1 MSTSL
6 SQTIEALR
14 LQEAREKSLLWKKWG
29 PYLSER
35 AWGTVREDY
44 SANGDAWRYF
54 PHEHARSKAYRW
66 GEDGIAGI
74 SDRHQLLCFAVA
86 LWNGQDA
93 ILKERLFGLAGPEGN
108 HGEDVKE
115 YYFYLDAT
123 PTHSY
128 LKYLYKYPQT
138 QFPYEELIAENR
150 RRTRQEPEY
159 DLLDTG
165 VFAEDRYFDVLIE
178 YAKASPEDILIR
190 ISVTNRGPETAA
202 LDLLPTLWYRNT
214 WSWGVDDRKPRLRL
228 DQDNPSVI
236 RARHFD
242 DGLRQLICDDTTIKP
257 EMLFTENET
266 NNQRLYHA
274 PNLSPYVKDGINNY
288 VVNGQSEAVNPHQ
301 SGTKAAAR
309 YHLAIAAGATATIK
323 LRLTNDIAPQPALG
337 FQFDEIFAARI
348 QEADE
353 FYAAVTPEQS
363 EEDLRSIQRQ
373 AFAGMIWS
381 KQYYYYNVRRWLRGD
396 PGTPQP
402 PRARHRGR
410 NNEWRHLDNDD
421 IISMPDK
428 WEYPWFAAWDL
439 AFHCLPLA
447 LIDPDFAQAQ
457 LILMLREWYMHPNG
471 QIPAY
476 EWKFED
482 VNPPVHAWAALRVY
496 QIEQEVWGRQDR
508 TFLERVFH
516 KLLLNFTWWVNRK
529 DTEGNNIFEGG
540 FLGLDNIGVFDR
552 SSMLP
557 GGGTLEQSDATSWMG
572 MYCLNLMNMALEL
585 AKENPAYEDVA
596 SKFFEHFVHIARAMN
611 DMAGQGV
618 ALWDEEDGFY
628 YDVLHLPQQ
637 RPVPLRVRSMVGLIP
652 LFATTTLEEETVN
665 QFPGFRRRMQYFIDN
680 YPDLSM
686 HIETQ
691 ATDAGLRRFLSLV
704 NRDRLRRVLR
714 FMLDES
720 EFLSPHGIR
729 SLSRHHLEH
738 PYTLRLDD
746 SAYQVGYE
754 PAESQTPLFGG
765 NSNWRGPV
773 WFPVNYLLIE
783 ALQNFHQ
790 FLGDDFKIEYPTAS
804 GKQCTLAEISADLS
818 QRMMNLF
825 AINDAGQRPIYG
837 AIEGQNGKFQTD
849 WRELMLFHEYFNGD
863 TGEGI
868 GASHQTGWTGLV
880 AKLIH
885 QAEK

>member
-1 MSTSL
+1 MSTNL
-6 SQTIEALR
+6 TQTIEAQR
-14 LQEAREKSLLWKKWG
+14 LQEAREKNTRWKQWG

-44 SANGDAWRYF
+44 SPNGDAWRYF
-54 PHEHARSKAYRW
+54 PHDHARSKAYRW
-66 GEDGIAGI
+66 GEDGLAGL
-74 SDRHQLLCFAVA
+74 SDRNQILCFAVA
-86 LWNGQDA
+86 LWNGRDP
-93 ILKERLFGLAGPEGN
+93 ILKERLFGLTGPQGN

-128 LKYLYKYPQT
+128 LKYLYKYPQARY
-138 QFPYEELIAENR
+138 PYEQLVEENR
-150 RRTRQEPEY
+150 KRDRLEPEF

-165 VFAEDRYFDVLIE
+165 VFAENRYFDVLIE
-178 YAKASPEDILIR
+178 YAKAAPEDILIR
-190 ISVTNRGPETAA
+190 ISVTNQGDETAE

-214 WSWGVDDRKPRLRL
+214 WSWGADDRRPRLRL
-228 DQDNPSVI
+228 DQDTPFVI

-242 DGLRQLICDDTTIKP
+242 DGLRQLICDDTTVKP

-266 NNQRLYHA
+266 NTARLYGAQNA
-274 PNLSPYVKDGINNY
+274 PAFVKDGINDY
-288 VVNGQSEAVNPHQ
+288 VVNGQQDAVNPNQ

-309 YHLAIAAGATATIK
+309 YHLTIAAGATATIK
-323 LRLTNDIAPQPALG
+323 LRLTNDIAPKPALS
-337 FQFDEIFAARI
+337 FQFDEVFAARI
-348 QEADE
+348 READA
-353 FYAAVTPEQS
+353 FYAALNPRNTNDE
-363 EEDLRSIQRQ
+363 LRQTQRQ
-373 AFAGMIWS
+373 ALAGMIWS
-381 KQYYYYNVRRWLRGD
+381 KQFYYYNVRRWLRGD
-396 PGTPQP
+396 PDMPEP
-402 PRARHRGR
+402 PRARRNGR
-410 NNEWRHLDNDD
+410 NHEWRHLDNCE

-439 AFHCLPLA
+439 AFHCVPLA
-447 LIDPDFAQAQ
+447 MVDPDFAQGQ

-496 QIEQEVWGRQDR
+496 QIEQEVWGRKDR
-508 TFLERVFH
+508 AFLERVFH

-529 DTEGNNIFEGG
+529 DTEGNNVFQGG

-552 SSMLP
+552 SSVLP

-572 MYCLNLMNMALEL
+572 MYCLNLMNIALEL

-596 SKFFEHFVHIARAMN
+596 SKFFEHFVNIARAMN

-628 YDVLHLPQQ
+628 YDVLHLPY
-637 RPVPLRVRSMVGLIP
+637 RKPVPLRVRSMVGLIP

-691 ATDAGLRRFLSLV
+691 ATDKGLRRFLSLV

-714 FMLDES
+714 FMLDEN

-729 SLSRHHLEH
+729 SLSRYHLEK

-746 SAYQVGYE
+746 SAYEVGYE

-783 ALQNFHQ
+783 ALQNFHD
-790 FLGDDFKIEYPTAS
+790 FLGDEFKIEYPTGS
-804 GKQCTLAEISADLS
+804 GKYQSLAAISADLS

-825 AINDAGQRPIYG
+825 ATTEAGERPIYG
-837 AIEGQNGKFQTD
+837 AMNGPNGKFQTD
-849 WRELMLFHEYFNGD
+849 WRDFVLFHEYFNGD

-868 GASHQTGWTGLV
+868 GASHQTGWTGLI
-880 AKLIH
+880 AKLI
-885 QAEK
+885 QDAE

>member
-1 MSTSL
+1 
-6 SQTIEALR
+6 
-14 LQEAREKSLLWKKWG
+14 
-29 PYLSER
+29 
-35 AWGTVREDY
+35 
-44 SANGDAWRYF
+44 
-54 PHEHARSKAYRW
+54 
-66 GEDGIAGI
+66 
-74 SDRHQLLCFAVA
+74 
-86 LWNGQDA
+86 
-93 ILKERLFGLAGPEGN
+93 
-108 HGEDVKE
+108 
-115 YYFYLDAT
+115 
-123 PTHSY
+123 
-128 LKYLYKYPQT
+128 
-138 QFPYEELIAENR
+138 
-150 RRTRQEPEY
+150 
-159 DLLDTG
+159 
-165 VFAEDRYFDVLIE
+165 
-178 YAKASPEDILIR
+178 
-190 ISVTNRGPETAA
+190 
-202 LDLLPTLWYRNT
+202 LLPTLWYRNT
-214 WSWGVDDRKPRLRL
+214 WAWGVDDRKPRLRL

-309 YHLAIAAGATATIK
+309 YHLTIAAGATATIK

-353 FYAAVTPEQS
+353 FYAAVTPEQN

-457 LILMLREWYMHPNG
+457 LSLMLREWYMHPNG

-482 VNPPVHAWAALRVY
+482 VNPPVQAWAALRVY
-496 QIEQEVWGRQDR
+496 EIEQEVWGRKDR
-508 TFLERVFH
+508 AFLERVFH

-611 DMAGQGV
+611 DMAGQGI

-652 LFATTTLEEETVN
+652 LFATTTLEEETVSR
-665 QFPGFRRRMQYFIDN
+665 FPGFRRRMQYFIDN
-680 YPDLSM
+680 YPELSM

-790 FLGDDFKIEYPTAS
+790 FLGDDFKVDYPTAS

-849 WRELMLFHEYFNGD
+849 WRELVLFHEYFNGD
-863 TGEGI
+863 TGEGL

-880 AKLIH
+880 AKLIQ
-885 QAEK
+885 QAEE